1 MNDLVK
7 NLGEK
12 AKIAAYEIAKLSTL
26 EKNAIL
32 TEMSAAL
39 IANKLEILSA
49 NALDITAGKVK
60 GLSMSLL
67 DRLRLTEDRI
77 ISMSQG
83 LLDLAK
89 LPDPVG
95 EITSMV
101 KRPNG
106 LQIGKMRVPLG
117 VLGIIYEAR
126 PNVTVDAAGIA
137 LKTNNVVILSGG
149 SEAINSNKIIV
160 DILRDA
166 LSKMRITENAI
177 QILENTDRQLV
188 TELLRANEY
197 INVII
202 PRGSI
207 DLIQHVV
214 KNATVPVIETGA
226 GNCHAYVEKTADLSM
241 AVAIVDNGKT
251 QRPSVCNAL
260 ETVLVDENVAIE
272 FLEKLTAIFTD
283 KKVVLHCCEKSYQIV
298 KDNYKYCVPA
308 KEEDWYTEYGDYQ
321 LAVKVIVDID
331 EAISHIQKYSTHHSE
346 VIITNDYSMSRKFT
360 QEVDAAAVYVNAST
374 RFTDG
379 AEFGFGAEIG
389 ISTQKLHARGPMG
402 LVEMTSIKYII
413 FGDGQ
418 VRA

>member
-1 MNDLVK
+1 MNNLIETIGKQAK
-7 NLGEK
+7 N
-12 AKIAAYEIAKLSTL
+12 ASYEVAKLSTL
-26 EKNAIL
+26 EKNRVLNSMAIAL
-32 TEMSAAL
+32 QNKKSEIL
-39 IANKLEILSA
+39 IANE
-49 NALDITAGKVK
+49 LDIIAGQAK
-60 GLSMSLL
+60 GLSASLL
-67 DRLRLTEDRI
+67 DRLRLTEDRVI
-77 ISMSQG
+77 AMSQG
-83 LLDLAK
+83 LLDLVK

-95 EITSMV
+95 EIISMI

-126 PNVTVDAAGIA
+126 PNVTVDAVGIA
-137 LKTNNVVILSGG
+137 LKTNNVVVLRGG

-160 DILRDA
+160 SILRNVLA
-166 LSKMRITENAI
+166 KMEINKNAI
-177 QILENTDRQLV
+177 QLLENTDRQLV
-188 TELLRANEY
+188 TDLLRANDY
-197 INVII
+197 IDVII
-202 PRGSI
+202 PRGSA
-207 DLIQHVV
+207 DLIRHVV

-260 ETVLVDENVAIE
+260 ETVLVDEDVATV
-272 FLEKLTAIFTD
+272 FLERLATIFSD
-283 KKVVLHCCEKSYQIV
+283 KAVILHCCKKSYQLL
-298 KDNYKYCVPA
+298 KDSYKYCVPA
-308 KEEDWYTEYGDYQ
+308 NMEDWYTEYGDFQ
-321 LAVKVIVDID
+321 LAVKIVANME
-331 EAISHIQKYSTHHSE
+331 EAIAHIQKFSTHHSE
-346 VIITNDYSMSRKFT
+346 VIITNDYAKSRKFT

-379 AEFGFGAEIG
+379 SEFGFGAEIG

-402 LVEMTSIKYII
+402 LVEMTSVKYII